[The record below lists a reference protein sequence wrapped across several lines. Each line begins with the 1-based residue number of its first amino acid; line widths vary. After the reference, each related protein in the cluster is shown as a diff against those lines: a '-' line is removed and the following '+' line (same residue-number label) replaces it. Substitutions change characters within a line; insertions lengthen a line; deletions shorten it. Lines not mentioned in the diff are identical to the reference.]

1 MAAEPVNNAPQISMD
16 RRQFALRAAT
26 GLCGLAAGGLR
37 GAVEHDP
44 SSRRL
49 VRLGLNAMA
58 RAHSLSYFADGH
70 RGAAF
75 ISAHL
80 MVEENQL
87 PPEARQRIEQLF
99 DLNWSNTPLC
109 ADFPVEDAE
118 PEKVKRIGEA
128 LMETRGSLREVGHN
142 AIFAMHAVRGFRLMP
157 ELATP
162 RRIDGVCK
170 LIRAIKPWRDE
181 VKAAAEVDP
190 PPFSDVPA
198 AAAFVLR
205 EASGAI
211 DRWQGHGQGFSGHML
226 TFGQALIEFAE
237 MGDLEWAESC
247 REAFRKYVTIT
258 RQGPGAEDKVYAEH
272 SRTGLRPNSAEY
284 WQRRGNKQVD
294 IGHAFKYP
302 YSYYDLLRHVHDEG
316 LRRELDDKAWRVF

>member
-1 MAAEPVNNAPQISMD
+1 MKTEPLHPMD
-16 RRQFALRAAT
+16 RRQFALQAAT
-26 GLCGLAAGGLR
+26 GLCGLMAGPLRAAS
-37 GAVEHDP
+37 ESPP

-49 VRLGLNAMA
+49 VELGLNALA
-58 RAHSLSYFADGH
+58 RAHTLNYFADGH

-87 PPEARQRIEQLF
+87 PDEARQRIEQLF
-99 DLNWSNTPLC
+99 DLNWSKTPLC
-109 ADFPVEDAE
+109 ADFPAE
-118 PEKVKRIGEA
+118 EADPGQVRKIGDA
-128 LMETRGSLREVGHN
+128 LMEARGSLREVGHN

-181 VKAAAEVDP
+181 VKVSGEVEQ

-205 EASGAI
+205 EASRAI

-272 SRTGLRPNSAEY
+272 PRTGLRPNSAEY
-284 WQRRGNKQVD
+284 WKRRGDKQVG

-302 YSYYDLLRHVHDEG
+302 YSYYDLLRHVRDEV
-316 LRRELDDKAWRVF
+316 LRRELDEKAWRVF